1 MLHGRMGFAAR
12 RECAMT
18 VPMWLFAVFILFGAT
33 YERSLRWRMPAAL
46 LLSAG
51 GLVGIFF

>member
-1 MLHGRMGFAAR
+1 
-12 RECAMT
+12 MT